1 MRKIFIAL
9 TACILFMATGAFAQT
24 GQPKFKAPRVFATLQ
39 NYKDS
44 VVISAEEAKSLLD
57 KTLAFKDDKGVVYK
71 IARYLFVYKKL
82 VSVEREDGSI
92 GTNSTLVAQVFQ
104 SSPLP
109 ELWVN
114 NIRLDLK
121 SGEELLFTD
130 IILTAPGG
138 QNFYAKQL
146 KIVIK

>member
-9 TACILFMATGAFAQT
+9 TACMLCISTGVFAQ
-24 GQPKFKAPRVFATLQ
+24 GAQPKFKAPRVYATLQ

-44 VVISAEEAKSLLD
+44 VVLSAEEAKTLID
-57 KTLAFKDDKGVVYK
+57 KTLVFKDANGVTHK
-71 IARYLFVYKKL
+71 IARYLFIYKKL
-82 VSVEREDGSI
+82 VPVEREDGSI

-104 SSPLP
+104 ASPLP

-121 SGEELLFTD
+121 KGEELIFTD

-138 QNFYAKQL
+138 QNFYAKPL